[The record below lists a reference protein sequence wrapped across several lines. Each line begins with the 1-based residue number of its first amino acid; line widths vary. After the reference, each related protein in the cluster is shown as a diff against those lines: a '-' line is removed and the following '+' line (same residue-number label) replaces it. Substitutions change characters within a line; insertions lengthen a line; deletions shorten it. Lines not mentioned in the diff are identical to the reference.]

1 MENRIDV
8 VLSPESKETIF
19 QEIKS
24 ARTGM
29 PFLIKLSED
38 DRESLAKMEDKRK
51 PFVQKS
57 IELALHNSDL
67 DPGSGLLAGAPNDVD
82 LYTFLASLEID
93 LKQLL
98 EMVTDTKQLAGSEA
112 CEVARIIYMKAKM
125 NVKLD
130 IPGSQAI
137 VEELG
142 KLFKQNNS
150 TAKKDEKK

>member
-1 MENRIDV
+1 MKNRIDV
-8 VLSPESKETIF
+8 VLSPENKETIF
-19 QEIKS
+19 QEIKN
-24 ARTGM
+24 ARNGM

-38 DRESLAKMEDKRK
+38 DRGSLAKMEDKRK

-57 IELALHNSDL
+57 IELALHNSDI

-112 CEVARIIYMKAKM
+112 FEVARFIYLKAQM
-125 NVKLD
+125 NEKLG
-130 IPGSQAI
+130 IPGSTAI
-137 VEELG
+137 VDELG
-142 KLFKQNNS
+142 KLFKQNGS
-150 TAKKDEKK
+150 TTKKDDEK